1 MADRQAISEM
11 LGKGGWAYD
20 APDVDYLANMFTED
34 GTFDLTIQG
43 MGQVGSFATR
53 AEIRKLYEDSLA
65 SQSDQRR
72 HVVTNI
78 FFEAETETSVTAMS
92 YLLLITIKDGAL
104 SVISSGVYK
113 DRVVLDGDEWRI
125 AHRDLHLD
133 LPY

>member
-34 GTFDLTIQG
+34 GTFDLTIHG
-43 MGQVGSFATR
+43 MGQVGSFASR
-53 AEIRKLYEDSLA
+53 GEIRKLYEDSLA

-78 FFEAETETSVTAMS
+78 FFEDETETSVTAMS

-104 SVISSGVYK
+104 NVISSGVYK
-113 DRVVLDGDEWRI
+113 DQVVLDGDEWRI

>member
-1 MADRQAISEM
+1 MADKQAITEM

-20 APDVDYLANMFTED
+20 TPDVDYLADMFTED
-34 GTFDLTIQG
+34 GTFDLSIAG
-43 MGQVGSFATR
+43 VGQAASFSGR

-65 SQSDQRR
+65 SQTDQRR

-78 FFEAETETSVTAMS
+78 FFEDDADESVTAVS
-92 YLLLITIKDGAL
+92 YLVLITISDGAL
-104 SVISSGVYK
+104 NVISTGVYK
-113 DRVVLDGDEWRI
+113 DQIVRDGEAWRI

>member
-1 MADRQAISEM
+1 MADKQAISEM

-20 APDVDYLANMFTED
+20 APDVDYLANMFTEE
-34 GTFDLTIQG
+34 GTFDLSIAG
-43 MGQVGSFATR
+43 MGQVGSFSTR

-78 FFEAETETSVTAMS
+78 FFEDETDSSVTAMS
-92 YLLLITIKDGAL
+92 YLVLITIKEGAL
-104 SVISSGVYK
+104 NVISSGVYK
-113 DRVVLDGDEWRI
+113 DRVVLDGDQWRI